1 MSTSHI
7 GAPPAPARREQMII
21 AAVLLALFLA
31 ALEQTI
37 VGPAMG
43 KISGELGGG
52 ALLPWIATA
61 YLLAATASAPILGAV
76 ADLYGRRTALLVC
89 IGLFLAGSTL
99 SAIAD
104 TLGTLVVA
112 RIVQGAGAGGL
123 SSLPFVVIADRVPMQ
138 RRAIYSAY
146 ISTIYAAASIFG
158 PLAGGVLSDFIHWSA
173 IFWINVPIAVLV
185 MLAVALL
192 LDAEPRRANRRI
204 DISGALLLIAA
215 TVASVFWLNAV
226 TGTQAGPFDPL
237 LAAGCAVLFW
247 AGFGWRMLRAAT
259 PLVPLHILTDRTI
272 LLCALGLLC
281 CQGSNIGMAVYLP
294 LYYHTV
300 FDLTASQAGLAILG
314 LLGGIMS
321 GAYVPPQLLR
331 LDPHYKPLVVGAVAL
346 ALCGALAL
354 TAVFAWIPTL
364 VGVELASLAMGLGI
378 GSAYPIFTLATQ
390 NAAGPQRMGA
400 AIGMLGFARAM
411 GGTIGA
417 AVVGAVAVASGLAQ
431 GAGSIPAAPAPGI
444 PMWTISLVASGLLSI
459 CLMAVSM
466 LPPRALD
473 GYAGAR

>member
-1 MSTSHI
+1 MTTSPVD
-7 GAPPAPARREQMII
+7 APPASARREQLII

-43 KISGELGGG
+43 KITGDLGGG
-52 ALLPWIATA
+52 ALLPWVATA
-61 YLLAATASAPILGAV
+61 FLLAATVSAPILGAI
-76 ADLYGRRTALLVC
+76 ADLYGRRIALLAC
-89 IGLFLAGSTL
+89 AGLFLAGSTL

-104 TLGTLVVA
+104 NLNMLVAA

-123 SSLPFVVIADRVPMQ
+123 TSLPFVVIADRVPMQ

-146 ISTIYAAASIFG
+146 ISTIYAVASIFG
-158 PLAGGVLSDFIHWSA
+158 PLAGGVLSDFVHWSA
-173 IFWINVPIAVLV
+173 IFWINVPITILV

-192 LDAEPRRANRRI
+192 LDAEPRRASRRI
-204 DISGALLLIAA
+204 DISGALLLIVA

-226 TGTQAGPFDPL
+226 TGTQFGSVDPL

-247 AGFGWRMLRAAT
+247 GGFAWRMLRAAA
-259 PLVPLHILTDRTI
+259 PLVPLHILTDRTT

-281 CQGSNIGMAVYLP
+281 CQGSNIGMAIYLP
-294 LYYHTV
+294 LYYQTV
-300 FDLTASQAGLAILG
+300 FSLTASQAGLAILG

-321 GAYVPPQLLR
+321 GAYAPPQLLR

-346 ALCGALAL
+346 ALCGALAM
-354 TAVFAWIPTL
+354 TAVLAWSPTL
-364 VGVELASLAMGLGI
+364 VGVELASLALGLGI

-390 NAAGPQRMGA
+390 NATRSQRMGA
-400 AIGMLGFARAM
+400 AIGVLGFARAM

-417 AVVGAVAVASGLAQ
+417 AIVGAVAVASGLTQ
-431 GAGSIPAAPAPGI
+431 GAGAIPAASAPGI
-444 PMWTISLVASGLLSI
+444 PMWMISLVASGLLSI
-459 CLMAVSM
+459 CLLAVSM
-466 LPPRALD
+466 LPSRALE
-473 GYAGAR
+473 GYVKTR